1 MTSLNNVVEH
11 FPAPDFH
18 GYVARRV
25 ASPLSPG
32 EQDPVGVHP
41 LRSRPEALASE
52 RSLARIK
59 VCRHAIPT
67 FVFLGGRQAI
77 SLRCSVTSPSVR

>member
-1 MTSLNNVVEH
+1 MASLNNVVEH

-18 GYVARRV
+18 GYVACRV

-59 VCRHAIPT
+59 VKRFRLLH
-67 FVFLGGRQAI
+67 
-77 SLRCSVTSPSVR
+77 S